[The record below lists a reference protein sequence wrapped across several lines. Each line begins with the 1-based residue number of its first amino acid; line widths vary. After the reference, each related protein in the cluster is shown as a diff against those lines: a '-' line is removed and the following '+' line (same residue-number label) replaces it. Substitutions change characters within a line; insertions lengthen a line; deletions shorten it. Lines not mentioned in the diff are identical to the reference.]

1 MLIKDAMTVLERRAK
16 FYNKPVAWLIDA
28 MDQGMEENIRTEK
41 AYTVYK
47 ALELVV

>member
-1 MLIKDAMTVLERRAK
+1 
-16 FYNKPVAWLIDA
+16 

-47 ALELVV
+47 ALELVL